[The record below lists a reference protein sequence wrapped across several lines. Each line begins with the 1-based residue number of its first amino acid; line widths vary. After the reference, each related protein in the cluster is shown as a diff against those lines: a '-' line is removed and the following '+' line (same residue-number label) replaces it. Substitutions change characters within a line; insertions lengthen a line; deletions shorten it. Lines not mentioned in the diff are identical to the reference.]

1 MKNGL
6 QKGMSLSFKVICIA
20 FILFHLYTAYFGVVQ
35 GNGQKTIHLG
45 FILLVCYPHRRS
57 EQHPPLPPSPHGMR
71 PFAQELHW
79 KHGLPLLP
87 LSHSAHRTHKII
99 GQVNQISILPCLLFC
114 HML

>member
-45 FILLVCYPHRRS
+45 FILLVCYLQDIFNS
-57 EQHPPLPPSPHGMR
+57 EKGKIERITAGFPGPGPVQCHLCDRKLSGPPGPQRH
-71 PFAQELHW
+71 
-79 KHGLPLLP
+79 
-87 LSHSAHRTHKII
+87 
-99 GQVNQISILPCLLFC
+99 CLY
-114 HML
+114 H